1 MGIGLGLTEGELG
14 TEQFPNCTNS
24 CHQLKWPR
32 RKTVFFGQTWRV
44 ELTKTWDSRIEL
56 EATVLCSWP
65 KQGHILWVASVRTA
79 SRMMTMPASTSAN
92 RLLETSDASFH
103 SCHSCFVTRHRR
115 LLDVS
120 GPMGC
125 AATRK
130 GRGEAYCDGGDEA
143 GGNWC
148 GRSGDHEGP
157 MAWLGALVD
166 RYGWTKISGRTSTKM
181 HQVLLCGQ
189 PWIAFPQ
196 SMLKCR
202 IHVELGRANA
212 NAPHR
217 RLAKGQH
224 ERVLQ
229 DTNCLLHVT
238 VLQLTYFNVTRMI
251 HEHWNSTYFLTI
263 LEIFGDW
270 MSICRGF
277 RQGVANTWD
286 DWDDSFQ
293 LAKIFGDGLKPQE
306 KTVGGWRRRRG
317 VRGSASLNSRK
328 QLSRKWSGVFL
339 FVIICD
345 NGGHKHI

>member
-1 MGIGLGLTEGELG
+1 
-14 TEQFPNCTNS
+14 
-24 CHQLKWPR
+24 
-32 RKTVFFGQTWRV
+32 
-44 ELTKTWDSRIEL
+44 
-56 EATVLCSWP
+56 
-65 KQGHILWVASVRTA
+65 
-79 SRMMTMPASTSAN
+79 MPASTSAN
-92 RLLETSDASFH
+92 RLLETSDASSH

-202 IHVELGRANA
+202 IHVELGRGKCQRTAQKTCKRSTWKGSARYQLLASCYCVATNLLQCDTDDSWA
-212 NAPHR
+212 LKFYVFPH
-217 RLAKGQH
+217 
-224 ERVLQ
+224 
-229 DTNCLLHVT
+229 
-238 VLQLTYFNVTRMI
+238 
-251 HEHWNSTYFLTI
+251 
-263 LEIFGDW
+263 
-270 MSICRGF
+270 
-277 RQGVANTWD
+277 NTWD
-286 DWDDSFQ
+286 F
-293 LAKIFGDGLKPQE
+293 
-306 KTVGGWRRRRG
+306 RR
-317 VRGSASLNSRK
+317 LNVH
-328 QLSRKWSGVFL
+328 L
-339 FVIICD
+339 
-345 NGGHKHI
+345 